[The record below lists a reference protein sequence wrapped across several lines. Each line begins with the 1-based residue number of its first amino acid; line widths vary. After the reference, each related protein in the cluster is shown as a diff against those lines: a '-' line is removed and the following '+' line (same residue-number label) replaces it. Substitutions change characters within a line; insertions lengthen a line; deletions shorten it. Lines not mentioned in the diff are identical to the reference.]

1 MKLDS
6 HSLIAAP
13 MRENPEMSSLPPAA
27 QRVVI
32 TLRTFG
38 WISFWLQV
46 VLGVIAALILLVA
59 VAFDRNGG
67 TQPSTQGTGFGIF
80 FAICGLVS
88 LGAGAYFAFRY
99 TRTAQQLQE
108 TGRPSK
114 AETLQIIRIG
124 LIINLVGMLLTILG
138 AQAVVGSVLAKSLS
152 QQGAVLD
159 ASRYV
164 QPLELFVVQGN
175 INTITAHFAGIAAS
189 LWLFNRV
196 SK

>member
-1 MKLDS
+1 
-6 HSLIAAP
+6 
-13 MRENPEMSSLPPAA
+13 MREKPDTSSIPPAA
-27 QRVVI
+27 QRIVF

-46 VLGVIAALILLVA
+46 VLGIVSAIILLVS
-59 VAFDRNGG
+59 VASNTNTKAQG
-67 TQPSTQGTGFGIF
+67 STQGTGFGIF
-80 FAICGLVS
+80 FAICGLVA
-88 LGAGAYFAFRY
+88 LGIGAFFAFRY
-99 TRTAQQLQE
+99 TRISKQLLE

-114 AETLQIIRIG
+114 AETLQAIRLG
-124 LIINLVGMLLTILG
+124 LIVNLVGMLVTILG
-138 AQAVVGSVLAKSLS
+138 AQAVVGSVLTKSLS

-164 QPLELFVVQGN
+164 QPLDLFVVQGN
-175 INTITAHFAGIAAS
+175 INTITAHFAGIVAS

>member
-1 MKLDS
+1 
-6 HSLIAAP
+6 
-13 MRENPEMSSLPPAA
+13 MREKPDTSSLPPTA
-27 QRVVI
+27 QRVVA

-46 VLGVIAALILLVA
+46 VLGVISSIILLLS
-59 VAFDRNGG
+59 VAFSRNPASQAG
-67 TQPSTQGTGFGIF
+67 TQGTGFGIF
-80 FAICGLVS
+80 FAICGLVA
-88 LGAGAYFAFRY
+88 LGVGAFFAFRY
-99 TRTAQQLQE
+99 TRISQQLLE

-114 AETLQIIRIG
+114 AETLQIIRLG
-124 LIINLVGMLLTILG
+124 LIVNLVGMLLTIFG

-159 ASRYV
+159 PSRYV
-164 QPLELFVVQGN
+164 QPLDLFVVQGN

>member
-1 MKLDS
+1 
-6 HSLIAAP
+6 
-13 MRENPEMSSLPPAA
+13 MREKPDTSSIPPAA
-27 QRVVI
+27 QRIVF

-46 VLGVIAALILLVA
+46 VLGIVSAIILLVS
-59 VAFDRNGG
+59 VASNTNTKAQG
-67 TQPSTQGTGFGIF
+67 STQGTGFGIF
-80 FAICGLVS
+80 FAICGLVA
-88 LGAGAYFAFRY
+88 LGIGAFFAFRY
-99 TRTAQQLQE
+99 TRISKQLLE

-114 AETLQIIRIG
+114 AETLQAIRLG
-124 LIINLVGMLLTILG
+124 LIVNLVGMLVTILG
-138 AQAVVGSVLAKSLS
+138 AQAVVGSVLTKSLS

-164 QPLELFVVQGN
+164 QPLDLFVVQGN
-175 INTITAHFAGIAAS
+175 VNTITAHFAGIVAS